1 MKAINSIIFLI
12 LIFVIIFVIFNF
24 SKNKFFFKSNN
35 IGQNID
41 CYSDKID
48 VSVLSLPSKLKYID
62 AFISFDNIILDDTI
76 NNSLKE
82 LNIRNTFLAFDN
94 FKQDFITAEH
104 IKGIG
109 TAEIQ
114 MQASWKPGFIFEK
127 EELKVKSHLV
137 IEQGELIQFKPLETI
152 LAAVVFPTP
161 LTPLNKKACAT
172 LFSSKELLRILTIAS
187 CPIKSLNVFGLYLLA
202 NTLY

>member
-24 SKNKFFFKSNN
+24 SKNKFFFKLNN

-82 LNIRNTFLAFDN
+82 LNIELDEGSIVFD
-94 FKQDFITAEH
+94 H
-104 IKGIG
+104 IWSKIPV
-109 TAEIQ
+109 
-114 MQASWKPGFIFEK
+114 SS
-127 EELKVKSHLV
+127 LCN
-137 IEQGELIQFKPLETI
+137 LIQLTQVKY
-152 LAAVVFPTP
+152 VFT
-161 LTPLNKKACAT
+161 LNNK
-172 LFSSKELLRILTIAS
+172 
-187 CPIKSLNVFGLYLLA
+187 
-202 NTLY
+202 